1 MILSGTLVSSGLG
14 GKYVPVDELRIGD
27 TLKDPLTQKVGRI
40 LDIRYRDLD
49 FEIAGVQLFS
59 PYRPVQ
65 IGAGA
70 LGRQR
75 PSRNLLVSPEQEV
88 LVMVPRKDGTAPIL
102 ELRSASSL
110 GTLPDIGIESTLRAC
125 RYFLILMEAD
135 QLIEVEGA
143 ILNCLSFASSSKSK
157 FSANSD
163 RQRQLH
169 AELFRSLSQ

>member
-1 MILSGTLVSSGLG
+1 MILSGTLVSSSVA
-14 GKYVPVDELRIGD
+14 GKLVPVDELRVGD
-27 TLKDPLTQKVGRI
+27 TLKDPLTQKDGRI
-40 LDIRYRDLD
+40 LDIRCRDLE

-75 PSRNLLVSPEQEV
+75 PNRNLLVSPEQEV
-88 LVMVPRKDGTAPIL
+88 LVKIPRRDGTAPIL

-110 GTLPDIGIESTLRAC
+110 ATLPDICIDSNLRAC

-143 ILNCLSFASSSKSK
+143 ILKCLSFGSARKNK
-157 FSANSD
+157 LSANSD
-163 RQRQLH
+163 RQHQLH
-169 AELFRSLSQ
+169 ADFFRSLSQ